1 MGEEG
6 DRGRRTQGDNE
17 FKLLRMATLTLSSNS
32 LADGPSSNWLFRHFP
47 WYRLEDDAKQLQS
60 LTLSALSPTTACEH
74 VHTPAQTSRT
84 KKRASAI
91 TIGYALLTVTLEITL
106 VHANQNFQLR
116 QSAHRCR
123 LFNIQPQS
131 PRYASPTVAIGHHRC
146 SPFFELHN
154 FGSGTPLTS
163 VGTTPRQ
170 LLAQRGQLAHTFTAK
185 IRQIFDV
192 VLFRHAE
199 HAKTFLRGFTP
210 AILHRK
216 TFRLFRALQFG
227 LEMGN
232 LDSGPSGLDSWLPG
246 LN

>member
-1 MGEEG
+1 MGAEG
-6 DRGRRTQGDNE
+6 DGGRKKKRENE
-17 FKLLRMATLTLSSNS
+17 VLLLQLASLTIRRKS
-32 LADGPSSNWLFRHFP
+32 LADGPSNNWLSRHFP
-47 WYRLEDDAKQLQS
+47 WYRLEEDAKQLQS
-60 LTLSALSPTTACEH
+60 LALLTLSPTTACEH

-116 QSAHRCR
+116 QPAHQCQ

-185 IRQIFDV
+185 IRQFFDV
-192 VLFRHAE
+192 VLFGHAE
-199 HAKTFLRGFTP
+199 HAKTFLR
-210 AILHRK
+210 
-216 TFRLFRALQFG
+216 Q
-227 LEMGN
+227 
-232 LDSGPSGLDSWLPG
+232 
-246 LN
+246 